1 MLRTRILSAMVF
13 APALLWVIYEGGF
26 VCQAVC
32 WVLSLLMLWELLS
45 MSPAD
50 GKSPV
55 ALVTY
60 GVTAATSAAILG
72 FIPAEHAVL
81 ILPAGILGIWASFL
95 GRVGS
100 IEKALLTV
108 GTMILGVV
116 YCGAMIPYLAR
127 IRDMEGGLGLALAAL
142 FCTWSG
148 DTGAYFSG
156 RALGKNK
163 LAPVISP
170 KKTIEGAVGGVVA
183 AIAMAFILRHFFMPE
198 LAPLHALAV
207 GAIAAVAGI
216 VGDLCESLLKR
227 STGIKDSSNLIPGHG
242 GVLDR
247 FDGVMFAAP
256 AIFLYVSL
264 VV

>member
-1 MLRTRILSAMVF
+1 
-13 APALLWVIYEGGF
+13 
-26 VCQAVC
+26 
-32 WVLSLLMLWELLS
+32 
-45 MSPAD
+45 
-50 GKSPV
+50 
-55 ALVTY
+55 
-60 GVTAATSAAILG
+60 
-72 FIPAEHAVL
+72 
-81 ILPAGILGIWASFL
+81 
-95 GRVGS
+95 
-100 IEKALLTV
+100 
-108 GTMILGVV
+108 
-116 YCGAMIPYLAR
+116 
-127 IRDMEGGLGLALAAL
+127 
-142 FCTWSG
+142 
-148 DTGAYFSG
+148 
-156 RALGKNK
+156 LGKKK

-198 LAPLHALAV
+198 LAPIHTLAV
-207 GAIAAVAGI
+207 GSIAAVAGI